1 MSKETRVAFD
11 DLEARAVALAK
22 TAPLDRISLRN
33 HTVDVE
39 IGAFQSERDTTQ
51 KVCFNVVVEV
61 RTNVAPLSDDVDRIL
76 SYDTITDAISQSL
89 AEERLNLLET
99 LADRVA
105 EKILYNALAE
115 RVFVRVEK
123 LDRGPGALGV
133 EIVRDRET
141 GDATCVKAISDIRP
155 VVIYLSNEAIEA
167 PLLGGWIDQIEN
179 QNVPVVLCVGTASGE
194 LPKSGD
200 AATQRRIDLLA
211 IEQNAW
217 VLSGKHGRCIVT
229 NSRTELDW
237 AVQNKQISVWAPS
250 KIIMDSTDSTA
261 LAKSDPLALTVW
273 FCKQIGAK
281 SLILLGSDHVSDAE
295 LQVTNVPI
303 EQAVLF

>member
-1 MSKETRVAFD
+1 MSNETRVAFD
-11 DLEARAVALAK
+11 DLETRAIALAK
-22 TAPLDRISLRN
+22 SAALDRISLRN
-33 HTVDVE
+33 YTVDVE

-51 KVCFNVVVEV
+51 KVRFNVVVEV
-61 RTNVAPLSDDVDRIL
+61 RTNVAPLGDDVDRIL

-105 EKILYNALAE
+105 KKILHNALAE

-133 EIVRDRET
+133 EIVRDRDAA
-141 GDATCVKAISDIRP
+141 DATGGQIIEEIQP

-179 QNVPVVLCVGTASGE
+179 REVPVVLCVGAVNAM
-194 LPKSGD
+194 LPQSGD
-200 AATQRRIDLLA
+200 TATQRRIDLLA

-217 VLSGKHGRCIVT
+217 VLSGKDKRCVVT
-229 NSRTELDW
+229 DSRTELDW
-237 AVQNKQISVWAPS
+237 AVQNKQISIWAPS
-250 KIIMDSTDSTA
+250 KIVMDSTDNTA
-261 LAKSDPLALTVW
+261 PIISDPLALTVW
-273 FCKQIGAK
+273 FCKQIGAN
-281 SLILLGSDHVSDAE
+281 SLILLGSDQITDTE
-295 LQVTNVPI
+295 LQISNIPVG
-303 EQAVLF
+303 QAALF